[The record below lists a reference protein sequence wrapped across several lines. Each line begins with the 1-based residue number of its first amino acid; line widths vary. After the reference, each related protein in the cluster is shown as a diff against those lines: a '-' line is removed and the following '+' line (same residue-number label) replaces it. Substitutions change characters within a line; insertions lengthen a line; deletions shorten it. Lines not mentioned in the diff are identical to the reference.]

1 MRVWRFSII
10 GLMVLSMTLAIAGI
24 VGAKELPGL
33 VVYFS
38 FDEGKGNVV
47 TDRSGT
53 GNNGSLKGGVEW
65 TAGHYGGGLTF
76 DGKDG
81 SVEVE
86 NSDSLQFTDGLTLAA
101 WIKPTLKGDEWQLVG
116 SKGLDAKEHFEL
128 LMSPQGFLWLGWMF
142 KAGRVVP
149 VQSPSEIKADEWQH
163 VAVSWDPAKFWNIY
177 LNGEVLI
184 EYPKQDDELT
194 PNTDPIL
201 IGTEKDM
208 KRFYSGVMDDWAL
221 FNRGLTQDEIK
232 QIITGIQNLL
242 PVNETKAKLTSTWG
256 RIKR

>member
-1 MRVWRFSII
+1 MRVWRLSII
-10 GLMVLSMTLAIAGI
+10 GLMVFGMTLATTGI

-47 TDRSGT
+47 SDRSGT
-53 GNNGSLKGGVEW
+53 GNSGSLKGGAKW
-65 TAGHYGGGLTF
+65 AAGQYGGGVTF

-81 SVEVE
+81 VVEVE

-101 WIKPTLKGDEWQLVG
+101 WIKPTLKGDEWQLIG
-116 SKGLDAKEHFEL
+116 SKGLDAKEYFEL
-128 LMSPQGFLWLGWMF
+128 LLSPQGFLWLGWLF
-142 KAGRVVP
+142 NGGRVVP
-149 VQSPSEIKADEWQH
+149 AQSPAKIKADEWQH

-184 EYPKQDDELT
+184 EHPKQNDKLV

-221 FNRGLTQDEIK
+221 FNKGLTQDEIK
-232 QIITGIQNLL
+232 QIMAGIQNLL

-256 RIKR
+256 RIKG